1 MQIVIK
7 WAEGEIESE
16 STEFLDFD
24 LDKLDENGVRALKQ
38 TREWWSNKKI
48 WVCWGVK
55 CRLEKIDGGH
65 QILVK
70 YKKDRQKDENVTE
83 LLEGDDWRNYCGE
96 NRIIVMRDPQT
107 MGANSSGRLEWNSK
121 ESPEEIYYGKWRII
135 DGERPPRNQKQR
147 EREWKLRGEILDED
161 GKCVISKERTP
172 QVLDA
177 AHIVPVAECGG
188 DSIEN
193 AIILR
198 TDIHRLY
205 DRGMFLINP
214 NDGKISKS
222 SMSRNLSRKYKKLL
236 RNAKLPERTL
246 NRVQEALQERWSNR
260 RPDTGRE

>member
-7 WAEGEIESE
+7 WAEGN

-24 LDKLDENGVRALKQ
+24 LDKLDEKGVRALKQ
-38 TREWWSNKKI
+38 TREWWSSEEI
-48 WVCWGVK
+48 WICWEVK
-55 CRLEKIDGGH
+55 CRLEEINGGH

-70 YKKDRQKDENVTE
+70 YKNDRQKDENVTE
-83 LLEGDDWRNYCGE
+83 LLEGDDWRYYCGE
-96 NRIIVMRDPQT
+96 NRIIVERDPQT
-107 MGANSSGRLEWNSK
+107 MRAISPGRLEWNSEERTD
-121 ESPEEIYYGKWRII
+121 ESFLGKWRTI
-135 DGERPPRNQKQR
+135 DGPRPKRTQEQR
-147 EREWKLRGEILDED
+147 ERERRLRGEILDED
-161 GKCVISKERTP
+161 RKCVITKERTP

-222 SMSRNLSRKYKKLL
+222 SVNRNLSRTYKKLL

-246 NRVQEALQERWSNR
+246 NRVQEALQKRWSNR
-260 RPDTGRE
+260 RPDTERE